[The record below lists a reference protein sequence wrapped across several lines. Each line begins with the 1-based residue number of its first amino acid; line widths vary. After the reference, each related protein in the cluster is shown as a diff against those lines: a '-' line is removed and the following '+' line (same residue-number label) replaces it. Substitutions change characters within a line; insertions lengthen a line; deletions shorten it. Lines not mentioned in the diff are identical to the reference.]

1 MSKFNK
7 RKVWISSLI
16 ALSLLVNVLSASA
29 EGINST
35 VSEIS
40 NVSESET
47 QQKSESPIVSED
59 ITKRG
64 ENEKHFLCEDGSYIA
79 VVCRCST

>member
-64 ENEKHFLCEDGSYIA
+64 
-79 VVCRCST
+79 

>member
-47 QQKSESPIVSED
+47 QQKS
-59 ITKRG
+59 
-64 ENEKHFLCEDGSYIA
+64 
-79 VVCRCST
+79 

>member
-1 MSKFNK
+1 MMWQKGSLNMKTFRK
-7 RKVWISSLI
+7 RKIWISSLL
-16 ALSLLVNVLSASA
+16 ALSLLINVLSASA

-64 ENEKHFLCEDGSYIA
+64 
-79 VVCRCST
+79 